1 MQPARPRA
9 PEGGAGKVAVIGPS
23 VGELGERGLIR
34 ALRKR
39 FPGLSLA
46 GDDCAILPPFH
57 CPVISTDTF
66 LEGWHFH
73 RWWAPPDILGRRL
86 LEAALSDIAAMGA
99 EARWVLAALEL
110 PPDIQA
116 EWLMDFYR
124 GLLAR
129 SDVQMAGG
137 ETVRSDRLGLT
148 LTVLGEGGDSTTLL
162 RRSALDPGDR
172 LWVTGP
178 LGCALGAPQLL
189 ERCGGLTGTGLEP
202 VRENLTTEELEQAQS
217 FLEPRAELD
226 AGALLRTLG
235 VRCAIDISDGLLSEA
250 AHLAEE
256 SLVDVHVDLDMVP
269 FLDAVADRPL
279 EAAASGEDF
288 RLLFGAPSGFA
299 SVFPEAREVGRAEG
313 PGGRLRVTLGGR
325 EIVPAVTGYDHME
338 METR

>member
-1 MQPARPRA
+1 
-9 PEGGAGKVAVIGPS
+9 
-23 VGELGERGLIR
+23 LIR
-34 ALRKR
+34 ALRER

-46 GDDCAILPPFH
+46 GDDCAVLPPLE
-57 CPVISTDTF
+57 CTVVSTDTF
-66 LEGWHFH
+66 LEGGHFH
-73 RWWAPPDILGRRL
+73 RWWAPPAVLGRRL
-86 LEAALSDIAAMGA
+86 LEAALSDLAAMGA
-99 EARWVLAALEL
+99 EARWVLAAIEL
-110 PPDIQA
+110 PPDIPV

-129 SDVQMAGG
+129 SDVPMAGG

-148 LTVLGEGGDSTTLL
+148 LTVLGEGGDSATLL

-189 ERCGGLTGTGLEP
+189 ARCGGLAGKSLEP
-202 VRENLTTEELEQAQS
+202 VRESLIPVELEQVHS
-217 FLEPRAELD
+217 FLEPRAELA
-226 AGALLRTLG
+226 AGARLRTLG

-250 AHLAEE
+250 AHLAGE
-256 SLVDVHVDLDMVP
+256 SLVDVHIDLDRVP
-269 FLDAVADRPL
+269 FLDAVADRPM
-279 EAAASGEDF
+279 EAAAAGEDF

-313 PGGRLRVTLGGR
+313 SGGTLRVTLGGR
-325 EIVPAVTGYDHME
+325 EVVPAITGYDHMG